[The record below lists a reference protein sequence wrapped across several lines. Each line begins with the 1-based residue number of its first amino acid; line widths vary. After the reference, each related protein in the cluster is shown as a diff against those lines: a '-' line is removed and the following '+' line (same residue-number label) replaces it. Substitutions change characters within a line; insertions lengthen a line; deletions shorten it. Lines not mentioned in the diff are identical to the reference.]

1 MEIVAV
7 SSAIYGLVL
16 SMLICILAVGVFTG
30 HGLLL
35 LITIMTMIGE
45 FSKTSLIPLYLK
57 SALVYTSVYD
67 EKYIGTVR

>member
-45 FSKTSLIPLYLK
+45 FSKTS
-57 SALVYTSVYD
+57 
-67 EKYIGTVR
+67 